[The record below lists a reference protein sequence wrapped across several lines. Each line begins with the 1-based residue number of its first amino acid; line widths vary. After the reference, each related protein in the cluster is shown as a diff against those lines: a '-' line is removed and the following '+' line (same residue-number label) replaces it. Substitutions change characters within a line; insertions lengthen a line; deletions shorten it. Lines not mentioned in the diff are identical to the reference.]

1 MGLFNTL
8 FRSDSSSEGSVRVR
22 QSKEDSSKITADTFI
37 HHGGSSH
44 EHRSFNLDTS
54 SGKYKE
60 YYGGEKGSHR
70 SS

>member
-1 MGLFNTL
+1 MGLFSSL
-8 FRSDSSSEGSVRVR
+8 FRSDSESEGSVRVR
-22 QSKEDSSKITADTFI
+22 QSKEDNSKITADKYT

-60 YYGGEKGSHR
+60 YYGGEKGSDR